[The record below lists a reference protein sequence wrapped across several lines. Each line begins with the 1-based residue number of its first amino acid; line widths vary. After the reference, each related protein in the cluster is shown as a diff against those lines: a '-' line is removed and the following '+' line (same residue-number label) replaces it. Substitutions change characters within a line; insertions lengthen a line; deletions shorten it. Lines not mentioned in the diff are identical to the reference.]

1 VCDGE
6 CQPGSFLR
14 SRGVDFDTAALISTI
29 IGGLVATVA
38 AFGGSVWLEFWR
50 EQRNWERENRERE
63 HLHLERRRLQTEAA
77 KVVALEIASQA
88 EPLRRLVKSGT
99 FHRGEEWGDRSA
111 WTRTAPS

>member
-1 VCDGE
+1 
-6 CQPGSFLR
+6 
-14 SRGVDFDTAALISTI
+14 VDFDTAALISTI

-99 FHRGEEWGDRSA
+99 FHHGEEWGDRSA